1 MDEAE
6 LNKLLCSIFEE
17 QSDKDEMYAS
27 ELKGILLRLRP
38 DFNERNYG
46 CGSFGKLMALVARES
61 PQIRLETVD
70 SSLIIVL
77 DNGEAPTRSL
87 DKSNWLPA
95 FRQQLE
101 RFREEGFERVNPS
114 ILKAAIQAEYPDF
127 DEHKIG
133 FKKFSDIMKR
143 LEREHLLVVEMD
155 EAKTMLLRIIS

>member
-1 MDEAE
+1 
-6 LNKLLCSIFEE
+6 
-17 QSDKDEMYAS
+17 
-27 ELKGILLRLRP
+27 
-38 DFNERNYG
+38 
-46 CGSFGKLMALVARES
+46 MALVARES

-114 ILKAAIQAEYPDF
+114 ILKAAIQAEYP
-127 DEHKIG
+127 G
-133 FKKFSDIMKR
+133 F
-143 LEREHLLVVEMD
+143 
-155 EAKTMLLRIIS
+155 